1 MDTKIFIV
9 NDGSKGEKIE
19 NLDHLKVH
27 FLVVLFKAFD
37 SSRITFFTKVK
48 CRGKNSRFMVTS
60 QKTNLARKFDF
71 HTQKKSYDFK
81 AELTSVNVITHE
93 KVRSFFNFSELVEDV
108 QKIVKLAALK
118 RNLPMN
124 VTDDHDRRGYFD
136 DVRKIFWI
144 KLGCTQNSGG

>member
-1 MDTKIFIV
+1 
-9 NDGSKGEKIE
+9 
-19 NLDHLKVH
+19 
-27 FLVVLFKAFD
+27 
-37 SSRITFFTKVK
+37 
-48 CRGKNSRFMVTS
+48 MVTS

>member
-9 NDGSKGEKIE
+9 DDGSKGEKIE

-60 QKTNLARKFDF
+60 QKTNLAWKFDF
-71 HTQKKSYDFK
+71 HTQKKSYD
-81 AELTSVNVITHE
+81 L
-93 KVRSFFNFSELVEDV
+93 
-108 QKIVKLAALK
+108 
-118 RNLPMN
+118 
-124 VTDDHDRRGYFD
+124 
-136 DVRKIFWI
+136 
-144 KLGCTQNSGG
+144 